1 MSYILEALK
10 QSEHARQQ
18 GKAPALN
25 SLPPLLAPPRETAGR
40 RPPAY
45 LLLALGLALTGA
57 GLGWWR
63 PWQNAA
69 AGAVVQAP
77 PAETPAPRSAPPA
90 PVAPVPAAVAASPA
104 PAAER
109 PGPAVASQLPSSS
122 SAAPEPPL
130 IRLDPPAAPEIP
142 PSAPALAATQ
152 PAARPAPAL
161 PAPPERVL
169 GFHELPAEL
178 RQSLPKLSLSGFSY
192 AEEPQ
197 LRMAVI
203 NERILH
209 QGDQAGPGIV
219 LERIASDGVVLN
231 YRGYRFRPR

>member
-25 SLPPLLAPPRETAGR
+25 SLPPLLAPPRETTGR

-45 LLLALGLALTGA
+45 LLLALGLALVGA

-63 PWQNAA
+63 PWQSAA
-69 AGAVVQAP
+69 TGTVVQAP

-90 PVAPVPAAVAASPA
+90 PVAPAPAALAASPA
-104 PAAER
+104 PATER
-109 PGPAVASQLPSSS
+109 PGPAVASQPPPP
-122 SAAPEPPL
+122 SAAPEAPL
-130 IRLDPPAAPEIP
+130 IRLDPPTTPDSP
-142 PSAPALAATQ
+142 APALAAAPETIH
-152 PAARPAPAL
+152 PAAAPAL
-161 PAPPERVL
+161 PTPPERVL

-178 RQSLPKLSLSGFSY
+178 RQSLPRLSLSGFSY

-209 QGDQAGPGIV
+209 QGDQAAPGIV
-219 LERIASDGVVLN
+219 VERIAGDGVVLN
-231 YRGYRFRPR
+231 YRGFRFRPR

>member
-45 LLLALGLALTGA
+45 LLLALGLALIGA

-69 AGAVVQAP
+69 AGALVQAP

-90 PVAPVPAAVAASPA
+90 PVAQTPAAVAASPA

-109 PGPAVASQLPSSS
+109 PGPAVASQPPPP
-122 SAAPEPPL
+122 SAAPEAPL
-130 IRLDPPAAPEIP
+130 IRLDPPTTPDSP
-142 PSAPALAATQ
+142 APALAAAPETIH
-152 PAARPAPAL
+152 PAAAPAL
-161 PAPPERVL
+161 PTPPARVL

-178 RQSLPKLSLSGFSY
+178 RQSLPRLSLSGFSY

-231 YRGYRFRPR
+231 YRGFRFRPR

>member
-25 SLPPLLAPPRETAGR
+25 SLPPLLAPPREAAGR

-45 LLLALGLALTGA
+45 LLLALGLALVGA
-57 GLGWWR
+57 GLAWWR

-77 PAETPAPRSAPPA
+77 PAETPAPRSTPPA
-90 PVAPVPAAVAASPA
+90 PVAPAPAAVAASPA

-109 PGPAVASQLPSSS
+109 PGPAVASQPPSSPS
-122 SAAPEPPL
+122 VAPEPPL

-178 RQSLPKLSLSGFSY
+178 RQSLPRLSLSGFSY

-231 YRGYRFRPR
+231 YRGFRFRPR

>member
-63 PWQNAA
+63 PWQNTA

-90 PVAPVPAAVAASPA
+90 PVAPAPAGVAASPA

-109 PGPAVASQLPSSS
+109 PGPAVASQPPQPPSI
-122 SAAPEPPL
+122 APEPPL

-161 PAPPERVL
+161 PAPPARVL

-178 RQSLPKLSLSGFSY
+178 RQSLPRLSLSGFSY

-219 LERIASDGVVLN
+219 VERIASDGVVLN
-231 YRGYRFRPR
+231 YRGFRFRPR

>member
-45 LLLALGLALTGA
+45 LLLALGLALIGA

-63 PWQNAA
+63 PWQNAV

-90 PVAPVPAAVAASPA
+90 PVAPAPAAVAASPA
-104 PAAER
+104 PATER
-109 PGPAVASQLPSSS
+109 PGPAVASQ
-122 SAAPEPPL
+122 PPL

-178 RQSLPKLSLSGFSY
+178 RQSLPRLSLSGFSY

-231 YRGYRFRPR
+231 YRGFRFRPR

>member
-45 LLLALGLALTGA
+45 LLLALGLALIGA

-63 PWQNAA
+63 PWQNAV

-90 PVAPVPAAVAASPA
+90 PVAPALAAVAASPA

-109 PGPAVASQLPSSS
+109 PGPAVASQ
-122 SAAPEPPL
+122 PPL

-142 PSAPALAATQ
+142 PSTPALAATQ

-178 RQSLPKLSLSGFSY
+178 RQNLPRLSLSGFSY

-231 YRGYRFRPR
+231 YRGFRFRPR